1 MSDVLMVSPARLGES
16 ARPGETGT
24 CSHEGTPVRMPSS
37 QICFPTLVVKSFSVW
52 SHAKWVWQKRCSL
65 KRLGACGILP
75 TTRCSCSRRQHQTEQ
90 LQIRLAAL
98 KKKTIPALAR
108 PDPCTGTKTR
118 ARGIR
123 AMGRW
128 IRNPRIRAHPL
139 QTFQALRG
147 SALGHQGTRV
157 LTVRSR

>member
-52 SHAKWVWQKRCSL
+52 SHAKWVWPKRCSL

-75 TTRCSCSRRQHQTEQ
+75 TTRCSCSRRQHQTEL

-98 KKKTIPALAR
+98 KKKRFLHWQ
-108 PDPCTGTKTR
+108 D
-118 ARGIR
+118 
-123 AMGRW
+123 
-128 IRNPRIRAHPL
+128 RIRA
-139 QTFQALRG
+139 
-147 SALGHQGTRV
+147 LGQRPAHGGFVQWGAGFAIQGFARIRCRRFRHSEDPHSGTRELV
-157 LTVRSR
+157 Y